1 MPLST
6 LLRASLVDQVI
17 AQLHELIES
26 GEWAVGARIPTEA
39 ELADKF
45 GIGRNTIREATR
57 ALGYAGMLESRQ
69 GDGTY
74 VRARSDLGA
83 VLHRRLQRSNLV
95 EALEV
100 RNCLERD
107 AARLAAIRHTQG
119 DLTVIQA
126 ALKQQ
131 EEDLTKGDQ
140 ATLVEADIAFH
151 RSIVQAAHNSV
162 LSDLYGHITDALRAS
177 IAEAISPRA
186 GAGVRIEEHAA
197 IVEAIAKGDADAAE
211 QAAVL
216 HLTHS
221 LEVVEAFIDK
231 PD

>member
-1 MPLST
+1 MPLTT
-6 LLRASLVDQVI
+6 LSRASLVDQVI

-74 VRARSDLGA
+74 VRACSDLGA
-83 VLHRRLQRSNLV
+83 VLLRRLQRSNLV

-100 RNCLERD
+100 RNSLERD
-107 AARLAAIRHTQG
+107 AARLAATRHTQD
-119 DLTVIQA
+119 DLAAIQA
-126 ALKQQ
+126 AHRQQ
-131 EEDLTKGDQ
+131 EDDLVSGDQ
-140 ATLVEADIAFH
+140 TTLVEADIAFH

-177 IAEAISPRA
+177 IAEAISPKA

-197 IVEAIAKGDADAAE
+197 IVEAIAAGDAEAAE
-211 QAAVL
+211 HAAVL
-216 HLTHS
+216 HLAHS